1 MVHAQKSNFSLLCN
15 LILFYKF
22 SNYCIN
28 PANYDFPKNQTEMDI
43 KSLNYGLANFDNFL
57 MSFATNMNYFTLT
70 GWSSINDI
78 VK

>member
-1 MVHAQKSNFSLLCN
+1 M
-15 LILFYKF
+15 
-22 SNYCIN
+22 N

-78 VK
+78 VE